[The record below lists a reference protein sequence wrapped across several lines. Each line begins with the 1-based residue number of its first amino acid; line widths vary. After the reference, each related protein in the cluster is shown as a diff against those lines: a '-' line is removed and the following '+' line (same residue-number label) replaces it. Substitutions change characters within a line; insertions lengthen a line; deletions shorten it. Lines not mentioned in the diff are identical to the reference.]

1 MTLLLRLCDSVAPL
15 VLILRTSVEKTNLFG
30 YISQIQNIF
39 VLFNSSSIG
48 GVMMKTFE
56 ISILRAFYFSL
67 TCPTSASSS
76 SHPTHSLITRMTL
89 GSLNSDIPESQFVT
103 VLLYI

>member
-1 MTLLLRLCDSVAPL
+1 
-15 VLILRTSVEKTNLFG
+15 
-30 YISQIQNIF
+30 
-39 VLFNSSSIG
+39 
-48 GVMMKTFE
+48 MKTFE

-89 GSLNSDIPESQFVT
+89 GSLNSDIPEIPVCNSSFVLIDNIQENT
-103 VLLYI
+103 TNKRKKNLC